1 MSCFMGSCSL
11 FLFFISFYLCLVVVP
26 VSRCTI
32 NPDACVGRILVCAVC
47 LACGDLLLPLQLCTP
62 SLGSKA
68 EGASEVSFR
77 GEFQKSKYVTRIV
90 YPALQV
96 VMLEKK
102 YFFSKIIFF
111 HLK

>member
-1 MSCFMGSCSL
+1 MSCFIESCSL
-11 FLFFISFYLCLVVVP
+11 FLFFIYLCLVVVP

-77 GEFQKSKYVTRIV
+77 GEFRI
-90 YPALQV
+90 Y
-96 VMLEKK
+96 
-102 YFFSKIIFF
+102 
-111 HLK
+111 